1 MRMVWYSGSV
11 QLALVA
17 ALSGSLVGA
26 LALPGWAQEQQA
38 NDAFSGLGTEL
49 NRQANQ
55 QGADWSLESEWAGAG
70 IAQLNEFEQ
79 PATTI
84 TDWIAQ
90 IEASLVQITNV
101 RVEAT
106 EAGLQVILETDSGSL
121 EVSETRA
128 VGNALI
134 ADMANATLAE
144 DFSEANPIEG
154 IALVNVTQLPGERVR
169 VAITGTN
176 APPVA
181 EITTAD
187 EGLAFAVTVG
197 TATASEAEALE
208 LVVTGEQD
216 EGYNP
221 SRATTATRT
230 DTPLRDIPQSITV
243 VPRQVLEDRNVRNL
257 NEAVETV
264 SGVARGGGL
273 YGNGSITY
281 NRIIRGFDQG
291 FSGVTSFRN
300 GFPDTDF
307 FSLLPIGTIE
317 QIEVL
322 RGPASVLFGAG
333 EPGGIINVITRQPL
347 DDPYYNA
354 AFEAGNYGLYR
365 PSIDLSGPLTEDDA
379 VLYRF
384 IASYQGS
391 SDFQGFADSR
401 LTTIAPSLTFNL
413 GERTEL
419 DLYYEYTHLY
429 ANPSAAGTNTVIL
442 SDGSLPPRSFAPY
455 YPGLSLLNVRV
466 DRFGYSL
473 EHELNEDWRIR
484 NNVAISLTDF
494 RNDVAGF
501 PSTLED
507 DRLVGGFDA
516 SKDNYQR
523 NNIFAQIDVIGE
535 FATGSVAHQ
544 ILAGFDSNRFSNE
557 GNNLDVDS
565 PLPPLDIRNPDYD
578 IPSPG
583 FSTRNTFSDFN
594 LVRRSYGAYLQDQ
607 ITLLDNL
614 KLLIGGRYDWI
625 STDLAV
631 DLTTPGDVIDLPTRN
646 DGAFS
651 PRVGIVYQ
659 PNEDIS
665 LYASYTRSFAPLSG
679 FDNTSTD
686 ADVIY
691 EPSRGT
697 QYEVGVKAD
706 FLDDRL
712 SATLAAYHL
721 TRTNVLTPDPDDPT
735 RSVQTGEQ
743 RSQGIE
749 FDVAGEILPGWNVI
763 LSYALTDAEVTKDNT
778 FPEGNRLANVP
789 ENQASF
795 WTTYTIQEGT
805 LEGLGFGLGLFYIGE
820 RQGDLANSFQ
830 LDDYLR
836 ADAALYYR
844 RGRFRGAINIRNLFD
859 VDAAAYTFSKTLA
872 QRTEPF
878 TIVGSI
884 SWEF

>member
-1 MRMVWYSGSV
+1 MVWYSGSV

-307 FSLLPIGTIE
+307 FSLLSIGTIE

-322 RGPASVLFGAG
+322 RG
-333 EPGGIINVITRQPL
+333 
-347 DDPYYNA
+347 
-354 AFEAGNYGLYR
+354 
-365 PSIDLSGPLTEDDA
+365 
-379 VLYRF
+379 
-384 IASYQGS
+384 
-391 SDFQGFADSR
+391 
-401 LTTIAPSLTFNL
+401 
-413 GERTEL
+413 
-419 DLYYEYTHLY
+419 
-429 ANPSAAGTNTVIL
+429 
-442 SDGSLPPRSFAPY
+442 
-455 YPGLSLLNVRV
+455 
-466 DRFGYSL
+466 
-473 EHELNEDWRIR
+473 W
-484 NNVAISLTDF
+484 LTDKT
-494 RNDVAGF
+494 V
-501 PSTLED
+501 S
-507 DRLVGGFDA
+507 
-516 SKDNYQR
+516 
-523 NNIFAQIDVIGE
+523 
-535 FATGSVAHQ
+535 
-544 ILAGFDSNRFSNE
+544 
-557 GNNLDVDS
+557 
-565 PLPPLDIRNPDYD
+565 
-578 IPSPG
+578 
-583 FSTRNTFSDFN
+583 
-594 LVRRSYGAYLQDQ
+594 
-607 ITLLDNL
+607 
-614 KLLIGGRYDWI
+614 GGR
-625 STDLAV
+625 LK
-631 DLTTPGDVIDLPTRN
+631 P
-646 DGAFS
+646 
-651 PRVGIVYQ
+651 Q
-659 PNEDIS
+659 
-665 LYASYTRSFAPLSG
+665 
-679 FDNTSTD
+679 
-686 ADVIY
+686 
-691 EPSRGT
+691 
-697 QYEVGVKAD
+697 
-706 FLDDRL
+706 
-712 SATLAAYHL
+712 
-721 TRTNVLTPDPDDPT
+721 
-735 RSVQTGEQ
+735 
-743 RSQGIE
+743 
-749 FDVAGEILPGWNVI
+749 
-763 LSYALTDAEVTKDNT
+763 
-778 FPEGNRLANVP
+778 
-789 ENQASF
+789 
-795 WTTYTIQEGT
+795 
-805 LEGLGFGLGLFYIGE
+805 
-820 RQGDLANSFQ
+820 
-830 LDDYLR
+830 
-836 ADAALYYR
+836 
-844 RGRFRGAINIRNLFD
+844 
-859 VDAAAYTFSKTLA
+859 
-872 QRTEPF
+872 
-878 TIVGSI
+878 
-884 SWEF
+884 

>member
-1 MRMVWYSGSV
+1 MVRMGLQGRFLWLIQDVV
-11 QLALVA
+11 K
-17 ALSGSLVGA
+17 VGA
-26 LALPGWAQEQQA
+26 IAFTLLLTSAVYASENINTKERVSSLPQ
-38 NDAFSGLGTEL
+38 LTE
-49 NRQANQ
+49 
-55 QGADWSLESEWAGAG
+55 D
-70 IAQLNEFEQ
+70 Q
-79 PATTI
+79 PATTVKE
-84 TDWIAQ
+84 WLAQ
-90 IEASLVQITNV
+90 IEASVVQITNV

-106 EAGLQVILETDSGSL
+106 EEGLQVVLETANGDF
-121 EVSETRA
+121 EVPETRI
-128 VGNALI
+128 VGNDLI
-134 ADMANATLAE
+134 VDIAGAAIAQT
-144 DFSEANPIEG
+144 FSQANPTEG
-154 IALVNVTQLPGERVR
+154 IALVSVTSLPNNQVQ
-169 VAITGTN
+169 VTITGTD
-176 APPVA
+176 APPAA
-181 EITTAD
+181 EVTSEAQGLVLAVTLEDADTVAD
-187 EGLAFAVTVG
+187 EDAI
-197 TATASEAEALE
+197 EI
-208 LVVTGEQD
+208 VVTGEQD

-221 SRATTATRT
+221 SSASTATRT
-230 DTPLRDIPQSITV
+230 DTPLRDIPFSIQV
-243 VPRQVLEDRNVRNL
+243 VPREVLEDRKVRNL

-307 FSLLPIGTIE
+307 FSLLPIGTVE

-333 EPGGIINVITRQPL
+333 EPGGIINFITRQPL
-347 DDPYYNA
+347 DEPYYNA
-354 AFEAGNYGLYR
+354 TFAAGSYGLYQ
-365 PSIDLSGPLTEDDA
+365 PSIDLSEPLTDNNS

-442 SDGSLPPRSFAPY
+442 SDGSLPPRNFAPY

-466 DRFGYSL
+466 DRFGYRL
-473 EHELNEDWRIR
+473 EHELNNDWRIR
-484 NNVAISLTDF
+484 NNVALNLTHF

-501 PSTLED
+501 PSTVED
-507 DRLVGGFDA
+507 DRFVGGFDA

-523 NNIFAQIDVIGE
+523 NNFFGQIDLVGE
-535 FATGSVAHQ
+535 FGTGSISHQ
-544 ILAGFDSNRFSNE
+544 VLAGFDFNRFSNE
-557 GNNLDVDS
+557 GNNVDTDT
-565 PLPPLDIRNPDYD
+565 PLPPLDIRNPNYD
-578 IPSPG
+578 IPTPSY
-583 FSTRNTFSDFN
+583 STIPTFSDFN
-594 LVRRSYGAYLQDQ
+594 LVRRSYGVYLQDQ
-607 ITLLDNL
+607 IALLDNL
-614 KLLIGGRYDWI
+614 KLLIGGRYDWV

-631 DLTTPGDVIDLPTRN
+631 DLTTPGDVIDRPTRN

-651 PRVGIVYQ
+651 PRAGLVYQ
-659 PNEDIS
+659 PSENVA

-706 FLDDRL
+706 FLDSRL
-712 SATLAAYHL
+712 SATIAAYHL

-735 RSVQTGEQ
+735 RSIQTGEQ

-749 FDVAGEILPGWNVI
+749 FDVTGEILPGWNVI
-763 LSYALTDAEVTKDNT
+763 LSYALTNAEVTKDNT

-789 ENQASF
+789 ENQASL
-795 WTTYTIQEGT
+795 WTTYTIQEGA

-820 RQGDLANSFQ
+820 RQGDLDNSFQ
-830 LDDYLR
+830 LGDYLR
-836 ADAALYYR
+836 TDAALYYR

-859 VDAAAYTFSKTLA
+859 VDEAAFAFSRTLV

-878 TIVGSI
+878 TIVGSV